1 VSFLQ
6 RVKWLTAIA
15 TGIAVAAATGFAHAQ
30 QKSFPNKP
38 VRWVTVGAGSQND
51 LVARIVSPKL
61 SELWGQPIVIENRTG
76 AGGAF
81 AAATVAKAV
90 PDGYTLLML
99 SNQFAIGA
107 AVHKNLPYDAIRDFN
122 AVTQI
127 GFSTSALVV
136 PPSLGVRSVKELVAL
151 AHAKSGQIFFATSG
165 AGSGVHMN
173 CERFKLAAGI
183 KAVHVA
189 FKSSA
194 EAVIEVVT
202 GRVQFSILPLGPALP
217 FIKDGRLL
225 ALGVANP
232 QRSPLLP
239 DVPAIAEVLPDYQ
252 RDGSYG
258 LLAPAGTPRAILNQI
273 SKDVARVLEF
283 PEVKERLNAMG
294 FVPAPSTPEEFD
306 RAVRADIATFTRV
319 AKLAGMIAK

>member
-1 VSFLQ
+1 MTLLKRGRLPAAVA
-6 RVKWLTAIA
+6 VAI
-15 TGIAVAAATGFAHAQ
+15 GVAAAGAAHAQ
-30 QKSFPNKP
+30 QKNFPTKP

-51 LVARIVSPKL
+51 LVARIISPKL
-61 SELWGQPIVIENRTG
+61 SELWGQPIIIENRTG

-81 AAATVAKAV
+81 AASTVAKAQA
-90 PDGYTLLML
+90 DGYTLLML

-107 AVHKNLPYDAIRDFN
+107 ALHKNLPYDAARDFN
-122 AVTQI
+122 AVSQI
-127 GFSTSALVV
+127 GYSTSALVV
-136 PPSLGVRSVKELVAL
+136 APSLGVRSIKELVTL
-151 AHAKSGQIFFATSG
+151 ANAKSSPLLFATSG

-194 EAVIEVVT
+194 EATIEVVT

-217 FIKDGRLL
+217 FIKDGRLV

-239 DVPAIAEVLPDYQ
+239 DVPAIAEALPNYQ

-258 LLAPAGTPRAILNQI
+258 LLAPAGTPRPVLNQI
-273 SKDVARVLEF
+273 NRDVRRVLEM
-283 PEVKERLNAMG
+283 PEVKDRLNAMG

-306 RAVRADIATFTRV
+306 RAVRTDIATFTRV
-319 AKLAGMIAK
+319 GKEAGLIAK